1 MKSTLESKAIIE
13 EFVGGVFDADCLG
26 RQSKTLASFRKKVPK
41 VNKIFDAYEFEV
53 KCVKHYNDYNES
65 STPVKKQISPV
76 YLNDMCLHMNSA
88 ALKKKDDFY
97 LFEADTK
104 YDFTDPGMQSLLVA
118 FLKSIPNR
126 DKSVSLNFQSYLM
139 AGKHSIVLEL
149 LLCTLKTNCNELKP
163 LNVREIWLSGDVSAI
178 QLGNLMKLLD
188 GTNIQALHLNYLSN
202 VNFQHMQSLSKGLE
216 KGCPL
221 LSVIELEFWNK
232 SDKESYAPFAFQF
245 GVFMNK
251 LRTHCKGLSVL
262 SFFQNHF
269 ITPKHASIELPI
281 RFFLEQNPSCGIF
294 APQFGLNGDAVV
306 STTASTRSISM
317 ETSTTPLQ
325 YSDAVASTT
334 ASTRSISMEPS
345 TTPLQYGSFFVPKLK
360 SPWID
365 HQKEHAEYQTRL
377 LNFFRGKELLRSRLK
392 VPESSDQTTTSS
404 VSSLSSAVSCT
415 TGTLS

>member
-1 MKSTLESKAIIE
+1 
-13 EFVGGVFDADCLG
+13 
-26 RQSKTLASFRKKVPK
+26 
-41 VNKIFDAYEFEV
+41 
-53 KCVKHYNDYNES
+53 
-65 STPVKKQISPV
+65 
-76 YLNDMCLHMNSA
+76 
-88 ALKKKDDFY
+88 
-97 LFEADTK
+97 
-104 YDFTDPGMQSLLVA
+104 
-118 FLKSIPNR
+118 
-126 DKSVSLNFQSYLM
+126 M

-325 YSDAVASTT
+325 Y
-334 ASTRSISMEPS
+334 
-345 TTPLQYGSFFVPKLK
+345 GSFFVPKLK

>member
-1 MKSTLESKAIIE
+1 MKSTLESKEINE
-13 EFVGGVFDADCLG
+13 EFLGGGFDADCLR
-26 RQSKTLASFRKKVPK
+26 RQSKTLAVFQKKVPK

-53 KCVKHYNDYNES
+53 KCVKHYNES
-65 STPVKKQISPV
+65 STPVKKQISPA
-76 YLNDMCLHMNSA
+76 YLDHMCLHMNSA

-104 YDFTDPGMQSLLVA
+104 YDFTDLGMQSLLVA

-139 AGKHSIVLEL
+139 ACKHSIVLDL
-149 LLCTLKTNCNELKP
+149 ILCTLKTNCNELKP

-202 VNFQHMQSLSKGLE
+202 VTFQHMQSLSKGLE

-232 SDKESYAPFAFQF
+232 SDMESDAPFAFQF

-251 LRTHCKGLSVL
+251 LRTHCKGLSDL

-281 RFFLEQNPSCGIF
+281 RLFLEQNPSCGIF
-294 APQFGLNGDAVV
+294 APQFGLNGDAV
-306 STTASTRSISM
+306 
-317 ETSTTPLQ
+317 
-325 YSDAVASTT
+325 ASTT
-334 ASTRSISMEPS
+334 ASTRSISMKTS

-365 HQKEHAEYQTRL
+365 HQKEHVHYQMIL
-377 LNFFRGKELLRSRLK
+377 LDFFRDKKLLLSRLK
-392 VPESSDQTTTSS
+392 VPKSSDQTTTSS